1 MESLQPEAGVPAKK
15 SQTPLVVAIST
26 IVLCCCCGMAALASY
41 YGYNVVRISDSQT
54 VPFDQTTPDAAE
66 SGTEPTPVTDF
77 EAPSTDQGIG
87 EAPTGGLGN
96 DILRNDTWQYVA
108 FAAMGQGCDQPL
120 GDHTEIEVLQD
131 VQDGVWVEQ
140 WTVACANGDSY
151 AYEIE
156 FVLDDTGATFNIKSL
171 Q

>member
-15 SQTPLVVAIST
+15 NQTPLIIAISAV
-26 IVLCCCCGMAALASY
+26 VLCCCCTIVAAAGY
-41 YGYNVVRISDSQT
+41 YGYNVVRISDSQV
-54 VPFDQTTPDAAE
+54 VPFDQTAPDVDE
-66 SGTEPTPVTDF
+66 SSSEPTPETDF
-77 EAPSTDQGIG
+77 EVPSTDLGIG
-87 EAPTGGLGN
+87 DAPTGGLGN

-120 GDHTEIEVLQD
+120 GDETEIEVLQD
-131 VQDGVWVEQ
+131 VQNGVWVEQ
-140 WTVACANGDSY
+140 WTVACTNGDTY
-151 AYEIE
+151 AYEVE